1 LLKERP
7 SPSSLPELDL
17 LIVGAGPAGIALAA
31 EARAAEVGADRI
43 VVLEKAAEHSWI
55 IRKYYPASKPVL
67 ANYKGIVAKCEGVL
81 CIPDLSRE
89 ETLTYLD
96 RAIRDSRID
105 VHYREE
111 VHRIARE
118 DDGRFRVDSGVGSY
132 RSNVVVIAIGILGR
146 PKKPSYPIPRDLSRR
161 VLFDV
166 TSQRIRERDVLVV
179 GGGDTAMEYCQ
190 FLVQERNRVML
201 SYRGEEL
208 ARPNPINRESVLAL
222 ERRQK
227 LVIRLRS
234 VIGEIESAASRVR
247 VRFERPHVESLEF
260 DRVIY
265 ALGGTTPENFL
276 RSVGI
281 EFDGPVPRLGRGF
294 ATSVPGL
301 FLAGDLTAGQR
312 GGSIILAF
320 NTAAAA
326 MRQIR
331 EDHGIGA
338 RESSS
343 SRGKRLPPS

>member
-1 LLKERP
+1 
-7 SPSSLPELDL
+7 
-17 LIVGAGPAGIALAA
+17 
-31 EARAAEVGADRI
+31 
-43 VVLEKAAEHSWI
+43 
-55 IRKYYPASKPVL
+55 
-67 ANYKGIVAKCEGVL
+67 
-81 CIPDLSRE
+81 
-89 ETLTYLD
+89 
-96 RAIRDSRID
+96 
-105 VHYREE
+105 
-111 VHRIARE
+111 
-118 DDGRFRVDSGVGSY
+118 
-132 RSNVVVIAIGILGR
+132 
-146 PKKPSYPIPRDLSRR
+146 

-281 EFDGPVPRLGRGF
+281 EFDGPVPKLGRGF

-326 MRQIR
+326 MRQIC

-343 SRGKRLPPS
+343 SRGKRLPPT